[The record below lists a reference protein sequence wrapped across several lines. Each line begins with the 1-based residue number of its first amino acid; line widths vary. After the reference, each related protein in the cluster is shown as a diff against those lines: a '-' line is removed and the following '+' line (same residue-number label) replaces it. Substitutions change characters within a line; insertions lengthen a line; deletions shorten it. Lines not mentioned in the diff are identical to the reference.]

1 MGSSQSNLFDI
12 LFWKN
17 FFLLVCDNLCYYRNM
32 ENMITVTDITSAY
45 GRKQILQGASFTAQ
59 RGECVGIVG
68 ANGCGKS
75 TLLSV
80 LAGTLKPKSGEV
92 LYYGRCAWSDGK
104 GAGRDARQRAGSMR
118 GDREV
123 IRQMTGYVPQENP
136 LIPELTVYDNLQLW
150 YSDRRKLEEELSQGF
165 LSLLGIGAYQG
176 RQVSKLSG
184 GMKKR
189 VSIGIAMAG
198 MPPILLLD
206 EPSAALDLVCKEDI
220 RRYLQVYLERMGT
233 VVITTHEE
241 SELDLCHK
249 LYVMKE
255 GRLQQAD
262 SRLRGA
268 ALVRMF

>member
-1 MGSSQSNLFDI
+1 
-12 LFWKN
+12 
-17 FFLLVCDNLCYYRNM
+17 
-32 ENMITVTDITSAY
+32 MITVTDITSAY
-45 GRKQILQGASFTAQ
+45 GRKQILKGASFTAN

-92 LYYGRCAWSDGK
+92 LYYGRTAWSDSN
-104 GAGRDARQRAGSMR
+104 GAGREARGRVSGMR
-118 GDREV
+118 GGREV

-136 LIPELTVYDNLQLW
+136 LIPELTVYDNLRLW
-150 YSDRRKLEEELSQGF
+150 YPDKKKLEQELAQGF
-165 LSLLGIGAYQG
+165 LSLLGIGEYRN

-206 EPSAALDLVCKEDI
+206 EPSAALDLICKEDI
-220 RRYLQVYLERMGT
+220 RKYLQAYLARKGT

-249 LYVMKE
+249 LYVMKD
-255 GRLQQAD
+255 GRLWQAD
-262 SRLRGA
+262 RQLRGE